1 MKELSDIDVEIKE
14 LKDKEPTS
22 ERLNLLG
29 DLYLKKKDRKRAI
42 EYFYKAAAKVSPVQR
57 DKAIAIYKKIL
68 KLSPSEIN
76 AYEGL
81 IDIFSKAG
89 LVAEETKYLQ
99 ALAQLYQNKGD
110 LEKAT
115 LIFRRVYEL
124 DPKNKTAELFFSRGK
139 VEETIRINDTVSEE
153 YIPEMEESE
162 EELEEERYI
171 DMPSITKRKTPISLI
186 ASVIVLSLIAG
197 FSIYIYLSGKST
209 KTGLTNIETLWVKNT
224 KSFKNKTFE
233 IKATHLTNELLH
245 NLSITS
251 KLSREELSEN
261 NLYLVKIKAIKD
273 CIPEDFVK
281 DVGKYISLIDRQG
294 KSIRPRELKELVN
307 IKRVI
312 YKPNICQRESGII
325 FTRFY
330 IAYPKEMSPV
340 GLSID
345 GLERQ
350 SPVIVKWD

>member
-1 MKELSDIDVEIKE
+1 LKELSDIDVKIEK

-42 EYFYKAAAKVSPVQR
+42 EYFYKAAAKVSPAQR
-57 DKAIAIYKKIL
+57 DKTIAIYKKIL

-89 LVAEETKYLQ
+89 LVAEETKHLM

-110 LEKAT
+110 LERAT

-124 DPKNKTAELFFSRGK
+124 DPKNKAAELFFSRGK

-162 EELEEERYI
+162 EELEKRYI
-171 DMPSITKRKTPISLI
+171 GMPSITKRKTSIFLI

-197 FSIYIYLSGKST
+197 LSIYFLSGRGTKIGSTDNENLWKMNARIVKS
-209 KTGLTNIETLWVKNT
+209 EH
-224 KSFKNKTFE
+224 FE
-233 IKATHLTNELLH
+233 IEATRLTDKLLH
-245 NLSITS
+245 KLPIAVSLS
-251 KLSREELSEN
+251 KKGLSEN
-261 NLYLVKIKAIKD
+261 GFYLIRIKAIKD

-281 DVGKYISLIDRQG
+281 NVGEYISLIDRQG
-294 KSIRPRELKELVN
+294 KSIRPRELKELAN
-307 IKRVI
+307 IKKVI
-312 YKPNICQRESGII
+312 YKPNVCQREYGII
-325 FTRFY
+325 FTQFY
-330 IAYPKEMSPV
+330 IAYPKEMSTV